1 MSKAVSKDSTEIAY
15 DKQGQGPAV
24 ILVDGTLT
32 YRSFG
37 SMPELAKLLS
47 TKYTVFTYD
56 RRGRGES
63 NDDKSYNNSYAVE
76 REIEDIE
83 ALIALVDGPAYLY
96 GISSGG
102 CLSIEAAIKLGD
114 KIKKLAIYEV
124 PYKSPENPPGA
135 WRDYHEQLQKL
146 LTENRRGD
154 AVALFMA
161 FVGTPANQI
170 EGMRKTPVWSVLEA
184 VAPTLLYDASAMG
197 GADRSVPV
205 ERLSHITASTLVMC
219 GGAGAP
225 FMKETALVIKKAI
238 PKAEYR
244 ILEGQTHAVASK
256 VVAPVLTEFFSR

>member
-1 MSKAVSKDSTEIAY
+1 MSKVVSKDGTEISY
-15 DKQGQGPAV
+15 DKQGQGTAV

-47 TKYTVFTYD
+47 TKFTVFTYD

-63 NDDKSYNNSYAVE
+63 SDNKSYAVE

-83 ALIALVDGPAYLY
+83 ALIAQVDGPAYLY

-114 KIKKLAIYEV
+114 KIKKLSIYEA

-135 WRDYHEQLQKL
+135 WREYHGQLQML
-146 LTENRRGD
+146 LKENRRGD
-154 AVALFMA
+154 AVALFMS

-184 VAPTLLYDASAMG
+184 VAPTLLYDALAMG

-205 ERLSHITASTLVMC
+205 ERLSHISASTLVMC
-219 GGAGAP
+219 GGAGAA
-225 FMKETALVIKKAI
+225 FMKETAQIIKKAI

-244 ILEGQTHAVASK
+244 ILEGQTHAVASEA
-256 VVAPVLTEFFSR
+256 VAPVLTEFFSR